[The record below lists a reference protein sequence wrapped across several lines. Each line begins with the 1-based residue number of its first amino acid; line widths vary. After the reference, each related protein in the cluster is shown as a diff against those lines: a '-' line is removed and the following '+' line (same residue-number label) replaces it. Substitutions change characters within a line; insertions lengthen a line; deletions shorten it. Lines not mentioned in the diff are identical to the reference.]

1 MKYIIAYDIPETK
14 IRSKI
19 AKYLEGVAYRI
30 QFSVFMG
37 DFSENE
43 ANTAKTRIMEI
54 IGNPKKRM
62 VVMIPVCKNC
72 EDKIWKVGQFREEE
86 ALVAIA

>member
-37 DFSENE
+37 DFS
-43 ANTAKTRIMEI
+43 R
-54 IGNPKKRM
+54 KRSS
-62 VVMIPVCKNC
+62 
-72 EDKIWKVGQFREEE
+72 
-86 ALVAIA
+86 